1 MTANETRVVNLRR
14 EAYDVY
20 IGRPGKGQ
28 AGPFGNPYKVGHSC
42 LRCGKPH
49 PKPADTLPCYRAYL
63 CERANLQP
71 TFAESLRA
79 LRGKRLGCFC
89 KPGPC
94 HGDAIVAWLE
104 ADAAAGGAP
113 LTTKREAPDAR

>member
-1 MTANETRVVNLRR
+1 MTKVVNLRR

-20 IGRPGKGQ
+20 IGRPGKGLD
-28 AGPFGNPYKVGHSC
+28 GPFGNPYKVGHSC

-49 PKPADTLPCYRAYL
+49 PKPADVMPCYRAYL
-63 CERANLQP
+63 AYRAARSEA
-71 TFAESLRA
+71 FAASLRA

-94 HGDAIVAWLE
+94 HGDTIVEWLE
-104 ADAAAGGAP
+104 ADEAAA
-113 LTTKREAPDAR
+113 